1 MTTGVIYVNIKMNK
15 TKESEKMKTRQ
26 IIKYEAKELIQKNG
40 LWLSIGLPH
49 IIVTSAILGVALTD
63 STFVFPLSL
72 VNMILTLASSL
83 YLYQIVTGQI
93 DIKPTFGGQ
102 ISDMIST
109 LTDKA
114 ALTYLFMNI
123 YLFLWALIPI
133 AGIFISVVKT
143 YSYNLSIYIANDN
156 QSKQYNDNITKSRT
170 IMDGHK
176 MDWFIQHISFI
187 GWSLLTFITAGLAG
201 IFVYPYI
208 IAADA
213 IYANEVLQ
221 QQKQ

>member
-1 MTTGVIYVNIKMNK
+1 MNK
-15 TKESEKMKTRQ
+15 AKESEKMKNRQ

-49 IIVTSAILGVALTD
+49 IIITSAIFGVALTD

-93 DIKPTFGGQ
+93 DIKPTFGG
-102 ISDMIST
+102 MIST
-109 LTDKA
+109 LTDKT